1 MRFSA
6 RLTLFPVVVCVL
18 AACSGNAVD
27 APQPATIEQG
37 PPGAEVIRT
46 IVVTGGTQ
54 CALNV
59 RKDRDDPEVF
69 TAAFCELKTGPGG
82 AVTAVTLNFAPPCRR
97 YTFNNLIGE
106 RYFLDEK
113 ALGQRNPACPIES
126 FNAGYGWVLQRG

>member
-18 AACSGNAVD
+18 AACSGGAVD
-27 APQPATIEQG
+27 APQPATIEQD
-37 PPGAEVIRT
+37 PPGAEVVRT

-59 RKDRDDPEVF
+59 RKDRDDAEVF
-69 TAAFCELKTGPGG
+69 TAASCELKSGPGG

-126 FNAGYGWVLQRG
+126 FNAGYGWTLQRG

>member
-6 RLTLFPVVVCVL
+6 RLTLFPAVICFL

-27 APQPATIEQG
+27 APQPVSIEQD
-37 PPGAEVIRT
+37 PPGAEIVRT

-54 CALNV
+54 CALHV

-69 TAAFCELKTGPGG
+69 TAAACELKTGAGD
-82 AVTAVTLNFAPPCRR
+82 AVTAVTLSFAPPCRR